1 MLRIALFLALVAG
14 ASATYPGTATC
25 ALVTKQAKCDQVNF
39 NAAATEANPNLYCSC
54 AGNGNQEIT
63 NQCLDTANAPAKTTG
78 CAMNNGTPNICALS
92 DSTGLDTKML
102 EWLSDDQKKC
112 NAVNDAAANY
122 VADETKCKAVAGCVY
137 SKPAGV
143 TGGVCYP
150 NTDSLVATAT
160 GKGATAIQLAHLK
173 LDNTEIICGPL
184 AKDEAT
190 CNANVRCSFNKN
202 TKTCLPSIN
211 YLVHLLDSGGC
222 KDEAA
227 AMAKVY
233 NIDVATANA
242 VVGSGAAGF
251 SSLAVVVSALVAA
264 LSLIA

>member
-39 NAAATEANPNLYCSC
+39 NAAATDADPKLYCSC
-54 AGNGNQEIT
+54 SGNGNPEIT
-63 NQCLDTANAPAKTTG
+63 LQCLDTANAPAKTNK

-92 DSTGLDTKML
+92 ESTGLDTKIS

-112 NAVNDAAANY
+112 SALNGENG
-122 VADETKCKAVAGCVY
+122 ADETKCKEIAGCVY
-137 SKPAGV
+137 TKPASV
-143 TGGVCYP
+143 AGGYCYP
-150 NTDSLVATAT
+150 TTDSLVATAT

-173 LDNTEIICGPL
+173 LDNTEIICGPIS
-184 AKDEAT
+184 KDEAT

-202 TKTCLPSIN
+202 TKTCLPSIY

-233 NIDVATANA
+233 SIDVATANA
-242 VVGSGAAGF
+242 FMASGAAGF